1 MERLVNLLFAGRFV
15 YVLPLAA
22 LAALTVVFLFGLQ
35 KDPRIV
41 PSALIDKPV
50 PEFALPP
57 ITGGPG
63 MGLASADL
71 KSRISVVNVWAS
83 WCGPCKAEHP
93 LVEELARSGLAT
105 VYGLNYKDEP
115 SDALRWLA
123 DLGNPYTEIGAD
135 RNGRVGIDWG
145 VYGVPETFI
154 VDHEGRIRHKHVG
167 PMTAE
172 AVDGE
177 IEPILRV
184 LGP

>member
-1 MERLVNLLFAGRFV
+1 M
-15 YVLPLAA
+15 
-22 LAALTVVFLFGLQ
+22 
-35 KDPRIV
+35 
-41 PSALIDKPV
+41 
-50 PEFALPP
+50 
-57 ITGGPG
+57 
-63 MGLASADL
+63 
-71 KSRISVVNVWAS
+71 VNVWAS
-83 WCGPCKAEHP
+83 WCDPCKAEHP
-93 LVEELARSGLAT
+93 LVEQLARSGLAT

-154 VDHEGRIRHKHVG
+154 VDREGRIRHKHVG

-172 AVDGE
+172 AIDGE